1 MQTWFFLAP
10 AKVQGIDE
18 VDGDD
23 AEEDEDGD
31 DEDDNVDKPFVEDEY
46 DDGDGEADDLI
57 LTWICENQHK
67 SKEVH
72 YSHLC
77 QTRKPSSRNYIY
89 VFLKCKLF

>member
-31 DEDDNVDKPFVEDEY
+31 DEDD
-46 DDGDGEADDLI
+46 DGDDEADDLI
-57 LTWICENQHK
+57 LTWICEYQHK
-67 SKEVH
+67 SKEVY

-77 QTRKPSSRNYIY
+77 QTRKPSTRNYIY
-89 VFLKCKLF
+89 VFLECKIF